1 MQTTAWPFIEVND
14 RGIAC
19 IFGTST
25 KVTEIAEC
33 HLAYRWDAEQLHRQL
48 TGLSLPQ
55 IHAALG
61 YYYEHKDECDA
72 QLRTACEQAAN
83 LRLSSEDDE
92 LRRKVLSRL
101 SQ

>member
-1 MQTTAWPFIEVND
+1 MQTTAWPFIELNEH
-14 RGIAC
+14 GIAC
-19 IFGTST
+19 ILGTST

-61 YYYEHKDECDA
+61 YYYEHREECDA
-72 QLRTACEQAAN
+72 QLRRAHEQADIV
-83 LRLSSEDDE
+83 RHSSEDGD
-92 LRRKVLSRL
+92 LRRRLLSRL
-101 SQ
+101 PQ